1 MSPRAAAPF
10 PKHNLMQLSPDER
23 LLTPAE
29 QLDYAGFL
37 HSPAVVQ
44 RPGSLALSL
53 VAEVRPEQLLTQE
66 LLELETISWA
76 SEDYK
81 TNALTQLKVQVGSQV
96 QTWYLLA
103 HVGKGFDP
111 AQFAAVYD
119 QEAPARAAFTS
130 TAENDFDPERVA
142 ATVPEMIIAA
152 QYPHMQN

>member
-1 MSPRAAAPF
+1 LPNHSF
-10 PKHNLMQLSPDER
+10 MQLSPDER

-44 RPGSLALSL
+44 RPGSLAPSV
-53 VAEVRPEQLLTQE
+53 VAEVCPEQLLTQE
-66 LLELETISWA
+66 LLDLETISWA

-81 TNALTQLKVQVGSQV
+81 TNSLIQLKVQVGSQLL
-96 QTWYLLA
+96 TWYLLA
-103 HVGKGFDP
+103 HVGKGFEP

-130 TAENDFDPERVA
+130 TAENDYDPERI
-142 ATVPEMIIAA
+142 ATTVQEMIAAA